1 MGTQSK
7 LAIIITGD
15 GKEHFDYIR
24 NKLIKDN
31 IYTIWISGET
41 CNVNNIQMTET
52 YSYYRMIFGLCT
64 LSNKSWI
71 ET

>member
-1 MGTQSK
+1 MDTQSK

-15 GKEHFDYIR
+15 GKGHFNYIR
-24 NKLIKDN
+24 NKLIRDN

-41 CNVNNIQMTET
+41 CNVNNIRMTET
-52 YSYYRMIFGLCT
+52 YSYYQMIYGLCT